1 MTVVT
6 ESPRLASAGTPVGAI
21 LRRVL
26 IANRGEIAVR
36 VIRACRSL
44 GLETV
49 VVTSDADRDG
59 LAAQL
64 ADRAVCIGGAS
75 ASASYLNVDA
85 VLAAAIG
92 TGCDAVHPGY
102 GFLSENPEFARRCG
116 DEGLVFI
123 GPDAQIVAGTGD
135 KAAARA
141 IAQDAGV
148 PTLVGSDITDSPD
161 AAVAAATRIGYPALI
176 KAVAG
181 GGGRGMSV
189 VADEAELRRR
199 LPTAIGEATAAFGDG
214 RIYVEKF
221 IARAR
226 HIEVQVIGD
235 KHGSVV
241 HVGERDCS
249 AQRRHQKVI
258 EESPA
263 PGLAEH
269 QRAAIHE
276 AALKFSKA
284 IELDSAG
291 TVEFVYDADT
301 GDFAFLEFNAR
312 IQVEHPVSEM
322 VSGIDLVA
330 EQIRVAAGL
339 PLSFRQDDVRASGHA
354 IEARV
359 MAESP
364 ERGFIPMPGTVT
376 TWQPPSG
383 MGIRVDSHCRPG
395 TVISPYYDSMIA
407 KVIAHAPTRD
417 EAADKLTAALTEI
430 GVEGVETTIAF
441 SRYLLQ
447 HRAFRDGDVT
457 TRWIDQVG
465 ADDYR
470 NKLEETR

>member
-1 MTVVT
+1 
-6 ESPRLASAGTPVGAI
+6 
-21 LRRVL
+21 
-26 IANRGEIAVR
+26 
-36 VIRACRSL
+36 
-44 GLETV
+44 
-49 VVTSDADRDG
+49 
-59 LAAQL
+59 
-64 ADRAVCIGGAS
+64 
-75 ASASYLNVDA
+75 
-85 VLAAAIG
+85 
-92 TGCDAVHPGY
+92 
-102 GFLSENPEFARRCG
+102 
-116 DEGLVFI
+116 
-123 GPDAQIVAGTGD
+123 
-135 KAAARA
+135 
-141 IAQDAGV
+141 
-148 PTLVGSDITDSPD
+148 
-161 AAVAAATRIGYPALI
+161 
-176 KAVAG
+176 
-181 GGGRGMSV
+181 
-189 VADEAELRRR
+189 
-199 LPTAIGEATAAFGDG
+199 
-214 RIYVEKF
+214 
-221 IARAR
+221 
-226 HIEVQVIGD
+226 
-235 KHGSVV
+235 
-241 HVGERDCS
+241 
-249 AQRRHQKVI
+249 
-258 EESPA
+258 
-263 PGLAEH
+263 
-269 QRAAIHE
+269 
-276 AALKFSKA
+276 
-284 IELDSAG
+284 
-291 TVEFVYDADT
+291 
-301 GDFAFLEFNAR
+301 
-312 IQVEHPVSEM
+312 M